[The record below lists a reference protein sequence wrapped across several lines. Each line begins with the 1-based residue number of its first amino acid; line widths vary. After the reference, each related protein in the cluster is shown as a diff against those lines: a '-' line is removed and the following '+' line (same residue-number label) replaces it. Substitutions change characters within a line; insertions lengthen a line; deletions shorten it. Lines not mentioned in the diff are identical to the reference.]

1 MRANG
6 HKSLV
11 AQQSLRETALGTA
24 HGGKSL
30 PCESAFNKN
39 VFLVILPSV
48 LVMTSDPSQMTEVL
62 LKACACPSP
71 RGPWALKGLLCL
83 LPEMVLRGPR
93 VARVPALC
101 PGVADKA
108 PDKREDT
115 PAGQVPGL
123 QVTWRWVQGD
133 DPCNWQQKCNATE
146 LTSGE

>member
-1 MRANG
+1 MCLVKGGARPRRKSSAAGSRGVANNHRGRLRQTLGTNVKLATQVVLKPLSTTGNKLRANG

-24 HGGKSL
+24 HDGKSL

-71 RGPWALKGLLCL
+71 
-83 LPEMVLRGPR
+83 
-93 VARVPALC
+93 
-101 PGVADKA
+101 
-108 PDKREDT
+108 
-115 PAGQVPGL
+115 
-123 QVTWRWVQGD
+123 
-133 DPCNWQQKCNATE
+133 
-146 LTSGE
+146 